1 MSDTLGPLV
10 ALALIAFGLT
20 LVITGDHSPMKYPAA
35 TPRKRAAY
43 VRVEGGFYIGLG
55 ISIALATIWQQTV
68 ASVLVIAA
76 SFVFEAIGRNKI
88 R

>member
-1 MSDTLGPLV
+1 
-10 ALALIAFGLT
+10 
-20 LVITGDHSPMKYPAA
+20 
-35 TPRKRAAY
+35 
-43 VRVEGGFYIGLG
+43 
-55 ISIALATIWQQTV
+55 LATIWQQTV